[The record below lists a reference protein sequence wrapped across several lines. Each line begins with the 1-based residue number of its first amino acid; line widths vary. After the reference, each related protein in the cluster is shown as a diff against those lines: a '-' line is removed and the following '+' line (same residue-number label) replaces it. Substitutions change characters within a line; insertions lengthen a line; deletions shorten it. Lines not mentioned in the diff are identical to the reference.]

1 MTKAL
6 APNGIP
12 ILFGSTLHQSSRQ
25 FYIEISH
32 VFLVRFIV
40 NPLNAGPL
48 VGLICFANQIK
59 TPINPKP
66 SDPSACNIPKTKFSL
81 VVTVNSFR
89 NPHFQN
95 FVACHYMHTCLH
107 VEPRIVPDRGRSLPP
122 NERALQ
128 SSCQGSCAPRLVGRA
143 SDFIGLR
150 KIFDVVNRNHVLRSL
165 EFFEI
170 DNNLQLVHAWMMPH
184 EHCIPLWF
192 LLGDFRPCLLV
203 ENYSMETRG
212 DEHTPRL

>member
-1 MTKAL
+1 MRELCNHHAKDP
-6 APNGIP
+6 APHG
-12 ILFGSTLHQSSRQ
+12 LWGGLQ
-25 FYIEISH
+25 IS
-32 VFLVRFIV
+32 LD
-40 NPLNAGPL
+40 L
-48 VGLICFANQIK
+48 
-59 TPINPKP
+59 
-66 SDPSACNIPKTKFSL
+66 
-81 VVTVNSFR
+81 
-89 NPHFQN
+89 
-95 FVACHYMHTCLH
+95 
-107 VEPRIVPDRGRSLPP
+107 E
-122 NERALQ
+122 
-128 SSCQGSCAPRLVGRA
+128 
-143 SDFIGLR
+143 